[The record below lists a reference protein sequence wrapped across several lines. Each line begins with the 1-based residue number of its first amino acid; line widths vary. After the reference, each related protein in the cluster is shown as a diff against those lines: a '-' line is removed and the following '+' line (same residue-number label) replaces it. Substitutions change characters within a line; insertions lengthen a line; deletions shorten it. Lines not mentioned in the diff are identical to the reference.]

1 MNRNLIRTSLLM
13 IFMSIPVGYSNAVF
27 AEAPVYSLDPV
38 YVVGAHK
45 VLDSDKFG
53 NIITEQSYYRTGGD
67 VEVVN
72 RKEIEDHHY
81 NSISEAIKSI
91 PGVTF
96 SNPGYRANWY
106 GYAAYCNAFS
116 INGDTRVVVLV
127 DGRRVDNP
135 ATELFGDSSVSASK
149 GMTDLDQVT
158 NIENVE
164 KVEVIKGPGA
174 SVYGADATGGGIN
187 IITRKG
193 TKVTRGAIELA
204 TGSWKH
210 HLYNISLS
218 GPVGDKYSYFVSAN
232 REMSGDSYFYDRMTG
247 ANHKYYN
254 THYKEEGISARFDG
268 EFDDDHSLRVWFNH
282 NNGKDGCP
290 NDAIDYRYW
299 NETDWNRIID
309 NAQNNGKLGDTDNPG
324 YRNVYAIDSM
334 FGSYTAYN
342 KNDLDITYTFKRDHG
357 LENFVRV
364 YNQDHHYQVFDKYK
378 WTYPDGTT
386 LAPWPGNYDKF
397 KEFMDLWGGPISK
410 EHINT
415 YHVEKNKGI
424 ELQLARQIKNN
435 DIIFGLTYDR
445 GENNDYKKNYKTGEV
460 KVGKTQRD
468 TLVGYIQD
476 KIRLSDKFEITPA
489 VRMSHYGNYSAHI
502 YKRDWSNGT
511 IYPVDY
517 DDTGRRTQFTPSL
530 SMQYL
535 FTPRLAGYFSWTN
548 IYRPIKQQDLF
559 EADILDDKPLK
570 DEKGNV
576 YTIGLRSRI
585 GSNTTL
591 GIHYAITKMSNSVT
605 KYSVYSKKKSDYVTK
620 AINAREDKKSF
631 NVVLNHKLGD
641 HWFLGASYTYLYD
654 KFKGKDGVILDP
666 DISWDGNQSANIDAM
681 INHLRPINY
690 YAMNVTY
697 QCGKW
702 NSSLLL
708 NLFSGCDKDAFTN
721 NNYIVAD
728 LSVNYKINT
737 NKSVYLKVN
746 NLTNE
751 GYENMYY
758 KYDGK
763 GAKPQPGRSFM
774 LGFRY
779 GF

>member
-13 IFMSIPVGYSNAVF
+13 IFMSIPVGYSNVVF

-174 SVYGADATGGGIN
+174 SVYGADATGGVIN

-517 DDTGRRTQFTPSL
+517 DDTGRRTQFTPKFVNAVSIYAPFSGL
-530 SMQYL
+530 FQLDQYL
-535 FTPRLAGYFSWTN
+535 QAY
-548 IYRPIKQQDLF
+548 
-559 EADILDDKPLK
+559 
-570 DEKGNV
+570 
-576 YTIGLRSRI
+576 
-585 GSNTTL
+585 
-591 GIHYAITKMSNSVT
+591 
-605 KYSVYSKKKSDYVTK
+605 
-620 AINAREDKKSF
+620 
-631 NVVLNHKLGD
+631 
-641 HWFLGASYTYLYD
+641 
-654 KFKGKDGVILDP
+654 
-666 DISWDGNQSANIDAM
+666 
-681 INHLRPINY
+681 
-690 YAMNVTY
+690 
-697 QCGKW
+697 
-702 NSSLLL
+702 
-708 NLFSGCDKDAFTN
+708 
-721 NNYIVAD
+721 
-728 LSVNYKINT
+728 
-737 NKSVYLKVN
+737 
-746 NLTNE
+746 
-751 GYENMYY
+751 
-758 KYDGK
+758 
-763 GAKPQPGRSFM
+763 
-774 LGFRY
+774 
-779 GF
+779 

>member
-13 IFMSIPVGYSNAVF
+13 IFMSIPVGYSNVVF

-174 SVYGADATGGGIN
+174 SVYGADATGGVIN

-570 DEKGNV
+570 DEKGMC
-576 YTIGLRSRI
+576 IRSAC
-585 GSNTTL
+585 G
-591 GIHYAITKMSNSVT
+591 AESVQ
-605 KYSVYSKKKSDYVTK
+605 
-620 AINAREDKKSF
+620 IP
-631 NVVLNHKLGD
+631 L
-641 HWFLGASYTYLYD
+641 W
-654 KFKGKDGVILDP
+654 
-666 DISWDGNQSANIDAM
+666 
-681 INHLRPINY
+681 
-690 YAMNVTY
+690 
-697 QCGKW
+697 
-702 NSSLLL
+702 
-708 NLFSGCDKDAFTN
+708 AF
-721 NNYIVAD
+721 IMR
-728 LSVNYKINT
+728 LPK
-737 NKSVYLKVN
+737 
-746 NLTNE
+746 
-751 GYENMYY
+751 
-758 KYDGK
+758 
-763 GAKPQPGRSFM
+763 
-774 LGFRY
+774 
-779 GF
+779 

>member
-13 IFMSIPVGYSNAVF
+13 IFMSIPVGYSNVVF

-174 SVYGADATGGGIN
+174 SVYGADATGGVIN

-210 HLYNISLS
+210 HLYNMSLS
-218 GPVGDKYSYFVSAN
+218 GPIGNKYSYFVSAN

-511 IYPVDY
+511 FIRSIMMIQDAEHSLPPVCQCSIY
-517 DDTGRRTQFTPSL
+517 
-530 SMQYL
+530 
-535 FTPRLAGYFSWTN
+535 
-548 IYRPIKQQDLF
+548 
-559 EADILDDKPLK
+559 
-570 DEKGNV
+570 
-576 YTIGLRSRI
+576 
-585 GSNTTL
+585 
-591 GIHYAITKMSNSVT
+591 
-605 KYSVYSKKKSDYVTK
+605 
-620 AINAREDKKSF
+620 
-631 NVVLNHKLGD
+631 
-641 HWFLGASYTYLYD
+641 
-654 KFKGKDGVILDP
+654 
-666 DISWDGNQSANIDAM
+666 
-681 INHLRPINY
+681 LRP
-690 YAMNVTY
+690 V
-697 QCGKW
+697 
-702 NSSLLL
+702 
-708 NLFSGCDKDAFTN
+708 
-721 NNYIVAD
+721 
-728 LSVNYKINT
+728 
-737 NKSVYLKVN
+737 
-746 NLTNE
+746 
-751 GYENMYY
+751 
-758 KYDGK
+758 
-763 GAKPQPGRSFM
+763 
-774 LGFRY
+774 
-779 GF
+779 

>member
-13 IFMSIPVGYSNAVF
+13 IFMSIPVGYSNVVF

-174 SVYGADATGGGIN
+174 SVYGADATGGVIN

-210 HLYNISLS
+210 HLYNMSLS

-502 YKRDWSNGT
+502 YKRKEIGQMGQFIRSIMMIQDAEHSLPPVCQCS
-511 IYPVDY
+511 IY
-517 DDTGRRTQFTPSL
+517 
-530 SMQYL
+530 
-535 FTPRLAGYFSWTN
+535 
-548 IYRPIKQQDLF
+548 
-559 EADILDDKPLK
+559 
-570 DEKGNV
+570 
-576 YTIGLRSRI
+576 
-585 GSNTTL
+585 
-591 GIHYAITKMSNSVT
+591 
-605 KYSVYSKKKSDYVTK
+605 
-620 AINAREDKKSF
+620 
-631 NVVLNHKLGD
+631 
-641 HWFLGASYTYLYD
+641 
-654 KFKGKDGVILDP
+654 
-666 DISWDGNQSANIDAM
+666 
-681 INHLRPINY
+681 LRP
-690 YAMNVTY
+690 V
-697 QCGKW
+697 
-702 NSSLLL
+702 
-708 NLFSGCDKDAFTN
+708 
-721 NNYIVAD
+721 
-728 LSVNYKINT
+728 
-737 NKSVYLKVN
+737 
-746 NLTNE
+746 
-751 GYENMYY
+751 
-758 KYDGK
+758 
-763 GAKPQPGRSFM
+763 
-774 LGFRY
+774 
-779 GF
+779 

>member
-13 IFMSIPVGYSNAVF
+13 IFMSIPVGYSNVVF

-174 SVYGADATGGGIN
+174 SVYGADATGGVIN

-210 HLYNISLS
+210 HLYNMSLS
-218 GPVGDKYSYFVSAN
+218 GPIGNKYSYFVSAN

-357 LENFVRV
+357 LESFVRV

-517 DDTGRRTQFTPSL
+517 DDTGRRTQNTVYPQFVNAVSIYAPFSGL
-530 SMQYL
+530 FQLDQYL
-535 FTPRLAGYFSWTN
+535 QAY
-548 IYRPIKQQDLF
+548 
-559 EADILDDKPLK
+559 
-570 DEKGNV
+570 
-576 YTIGLRSRI
+576 
-585 GSNTTL
+585 
-591 GIHYAITKMSNSVT
+591 
-605 KYSVYSKKKSDYVTK
+605 
-620 AINAREDKKSF
+620 
-631 NVVLNHKLGD
+631 
-641 HWFLGASYTYLYD
+641 
-654 KFKGKDGVILDP
+654 
-666 DISWDGNQSANIDAM
+666 
-681 INHLRPINY
+681 
-690 YAMNVTY
+690 
-697 QCGKW
+697 
-702 NSSLLL
+702 
-708 NLFSGCDKDAFTN
+708 
-721 NNYIVAD
+721 
-728 LSVNYKINT
+728 
-737 NKSVYLKVN
+737 
-746 NLTNE
+746 
-751 GYENMYY
+751 
-758 KYDGK
+758 
-763 GAKPQPGRSFM
+763 
-774 LGFRY
+774 
-779 GF
+779 

>member
-174 SVYGADATGGGIN
+174 SVYGADATGGVIN

-517 DDTGRRTQFTPSL
+517 DDTGRRTQFTPQFVNAVSIYAPFSGL
-530 SMQYL
+530 FQLDQYL
-535 FTPRLAGYFSWTN
+535 QAY
-548 IYRPIKQQDLF
+548 
-559 EADILDDKPLK
+559 
-570 DEKGNV
+570 
-576 YTIGLRSRI
+576 
-585 GSNTTL
+585 
-591 GIHYAITKMSNSVT
+591 
-605 KYSVYSKKKSDYVTK
+605 
-620 AINAREDKKSF
+620 
-631 NVVLNHKLGD
+631 
-641 HWFLGASYTYLYD
+641 
-654 KFKGKDGVILDP
+654 
-666 DISWDGNQSANIDAM
+666 
-681 INHLRPINY
+681 
-690 YAMNVTY
+690 
-697 QCGKW
+697 
-702 NSSLLL
+702 
-708 NLFSGCDKDAFTN
+708 
-721 NNYIVAD
+721 
-728 LSVNYKINT
+728 
-737 NKSVYLKVN
+737 
-746 NLTNE
+746 
-751 GYENMYY
+751 
-758 KYDGK
+758 
-763 GAKPQPGRSFM
+763 
-774 LGFRY
+774 
-779 GF
+779 

>member
-13 IFMSIPVGYSNAVF
+13 IFMSIPVGYSNVVF

-174 SVYGADATGGGIN
+174 SVYGADATGGVIN

-210 HLYNISLS
+210 HLYNMSLS
-218 GPVGDKYSYFVSAN
+218 GPIGNKYSYFVSAN

-357 LENFVRV
+357 LESFVRV

-517 DDTGRRTQFTPSL
+517 DDTGRRTQFTPQFVNAVSIYAPFSGL
-530 SMQYL
+530 FQLDQYL
-535 FTPRLAGYFSWTN
+535 QAY
-548 IYRPIKQQDLF
+548 
-559 EADILDDKPLK
+559 
-570 DEKGNV
+570 
-576 YTIGLRSRI
+576 
-585 GSNTTL
+585 
-591 GIHYAITKMSNSVT
+591 
-605 KYSVYSKKKSDYVTK
+605 
-620 AINAREDKKSF
+620 
-631 NVVLNHKLGD
+631 
-641 HWFLGASYTYLYD
+641 
-654 KFKGKDGVILDP
+654 
-666 DISWDGNQSANIDAM
+666 
-681 INHLRPINY
+681 
-690 YAMNVTY
+690 
-697 QCGKW
+697 
-702 NSSLLL
+702 
-708 NLFSGCDKDAFTN
+708 
-721 NNYIVAD
+721 
-728 LSVNYKINT
+728 
-737 NKSVYLKVN
+737 
-746 NLTNE
+746 
-751 GYENMYY
+751 
-758 KYDGK
+758 
-763 GAKPQPGRSFM
+763 
-774 LGFRY
+774 
-779 GF
+779 

>member
-13 IFMSIPVGYSNAVF
+13 IFMSIPVGYSNVVF

-174 SVYGADATGGGIN
+174 SVYGADATGGVIN

-517 DDTGRRTQFTPSL
+517 DDTGRRTQFTPQFVNAVSIYAPFSGL
-530 SMQYL
+530 FQLDQYL
-535 FTPRLAGYFSWTN
+535 QAY
-548 IYRPIKQQDLF
+548 
-559 EADILDDKPLK
+559 
-570 DEKGNV
+570 
-576 YTIGLRSRI
+576 
-585 GSNTTL
+585 
-591 GIHYAITKMSNSVT
+591 
-605 KYSVYSKKKSDYVTK
+605 
-620 AINAREDKKSF
+620 
-631 NVVLNHKLGD
+631 
-641 HWFLGASYTYLYD
+641 
-654 KFKGKDGVILDP
+654 
-666 DISWDGNQSANIDAM
+666 
-681 INHLRPINY
+681 
-690 YAMNVTY
+690 
-697 QCGKW
+697 
-702 NSSLLL
+702 
-708 NLFSGCDKDAFTN
+708 
-721 NNYIVAD
+721 
-728 LSVNYKINT
+728 
-737 NKSVYLKVN
+737 
-746 NLTNE
+746 
-751 GYENMYY
+751 
-758 KYDGK
+758 
-763 GAKPQPGRSFM
+763 
-774 LGFRY
+774 
-779 GF
+779 

>member
-13 IFMSIPVGYSNAVF
+13 IFMSIPVGYSNVVF

-174 SVYGADATGGGIN
+174 SVYGADATGGVIN

-210 HLYNISLS
+210 HLYNMSLS

-357 LENFVRV
+357 LESFVRV

-517 DDTGRRTQFTPSL
+517 DDTGRRTQFTPQFVNAVSIYAPFSGL
-530 SMQYL
+530 FQLDQYL
-535 FTPRLAGYFSWTN
+535 QAY
-548 IYRPIKQQDLF
+548 
-559 EADILDDKPLK
+559 
-570 DEKGNV
+570 
-576 YTIGLRSRI
+576 
-585 GSNTTL
+585 
-591 GIHYAITKMSNSVT
+591 
-605 KYSVYSKKKSDYVTK
+605 
-620 AINAREDKKSF
+620 
-631 NVVLNHKLGD
+631 
-641 HWFLGASYTYLYD
+641 
-654 KFKGKDGVILDP
+654 
-666 DISWDGNQSANIDAM
+666 
-681 INHLRPINY
+681 
-690 YAMNVTY
+690 
-697 QCGKW
+697 
-702 NSSLLL
+702 
-708 NLFSGCDKDAFTN
+708 
-721 NNYIVAD
+721 
-728 LSVNYKINT
+728 
-737 NKSVYLKVN
+737 
-746 NLTNE
+746 
-751 GYENMYY
+751 
-758 KYDGK
+758 
-763 GAKPQPGRSFM
+763 
-774 LGFRY
+774 
-779 GF
+779 

>member
-1 MNRNLIRTSLLM
+1 MILKERVMEMNRNLIRTSLLM
-13 IFMSIPVGYSNAVF
+13 IFMSIPVGYSNVVF

-174 SVYGADATGGGIN
+174 SVYGADATGGVIN

-210 HLYNISLS
+210 HLYNMSLS

-357 LENFVRV
+357 LESFVRV

-517 DDTGRRTQFTPSL
+517 DDTGRRTQFTPQFVNAVSIYAPFSGL
-530 SMQYL
+530 FQLDQYL
-535 FTPRLAGYFSWTN
+535 QAY
-548 IYRPIKQQDLF
+548 
-559 EADILDDKPLK
+559 
-570 DEKGNV
+570 
-576 YTIGLRSRI
+576 
-585 GSNTTL
+585 
-591 GIHYAITKMSNSVT
+591 
-605 KYSVYSKKKSDYVTK
+605 
-620 AINAREDKKSF
+620 
-631 NVVLNHKLGD
+631 
-641 HWFLGASYTYLYD
+641 
-654 KFKGKDGVILDP
+654 
-666 DISWDGNQSANIDAM
+666 
-681 INHLRPINY
+681 
-690 YAMNVTY
+690 
-697 QCGKW
+697 
-702 NSSLLL
+702 
-708 NLFSGCDKDAFTN
+708 
-721 NNYIVAD
+721 
-728 LSVNYKINT
+728 
-737 NKSVYLKVN
+737 
-746 NLTNE
+746 
-751 GYENMYY
+751 
-758 KYDGK
+758 
-763 GAKPQPGRSFM
+763 
-774 LGFRY
+774 
-779 GF
+779 

>member
-1 MNRNLIRTSLLM
+1 MILKERVMEMNRNLIRTSLLM

-174 SVYGADATGGGIN
+174 SVYGADATGGVIN

-517 DDTGRRTQFTPSL
+517 DDTGRRTQFTPQFVNAVSIYAPFSGL
-530 SMQYL
+530 FQLDQYL
-535 FTPRLAGYFSWTN
+535 QAY
-548 IYRPIKQQDLF
+548 
-559 EADILDDKPLK
+559 
-570 DEKGNV
+570 
-576 YTIGLRSRI
+576 
-585 GSNTTL
+585 
-591 GIHYAITKMSNSVT
+591 
-605 KYSVYSKKKSDYVTK
+605 
-620 AINAREDKKSF
+620 
-631 NVVLNHKLGD
+631 
-641 HWFLGASYTYLYD
+641 
-654 KFKGKDGVILDP
+654 
-666 DISWDGNQSANIDAM
+666 
-681 INHLRPINY
+681 
-690 YAMNVTY
+690 
-697 QCGKW
+697 
-702 NSSLLL
+702 
-708 NLFSGCDKDAFTN
+708 
-721 NNYIVAD
+721 
-728 LSVNYKINT
+728 
-737 NKSVYLKVN
+737 
-746 NLTNE
+746 
-751 GYENMYY
+751 
-758 KYDGK
+758 
-763 GAKPQPGRSFM
+763 
-774 LGFRY
+774 
-779 GF
+779 

>member
-13 IFMSIPVGYSNAVF
+13 IFMSIPVGYSNVVF

-174 SVYGADATGGGIN
+174 SVYGADATGGVIN

-210 HLYNISLS
+210 HLYNMSLS
-218 GPVGDKYSYFVSAN
+218 GPIGNKYSYFVSAN

-357 LENFVRV
+357 LESFVRV

-378 WTYPDGTT
+378 WTYPNGTT

-517 DDTGRRTQFTPSL
+517 DDTGRRTQFTPQFVNAVSIYAPFSGL
-530 SMQYL
+530 FQLDQYL
-535 FTPRLAGYFSWTN
+535 QAY
-548 IYRPIKQQDLF
+548 
-559 EADILDDKPLK
+559 
-570 DEKGNV
+570 
-576 YTIGLRSRI
+576 
-585 GSNTTL
+585 
-591 GIHYAITKMSNSVT
+591 
-605 KYSVYSKKKSDYVTK
+605 
-620 AINAREDKKSF
+620 
-631 NVVLNHKLGD
+631 
-641 HWFLGASYTYLYD
+641 
-654 KFKGKDGVILDP
+654 
-666 DISWDGNQSANIDAM
+666 
-681 INHLRPINY
+681 
-690 YAMNVTY
+690 
-697 QCGKW
+697 
-702 NSSLLL
+702 
-708 NLFSGCDKDAFTN
+708 
-721 NNYIVAD
+721 
-728 LSVNYKINT
+728 
-737 NKSVYLKVN
+737 
-746 NLTNE
+746 
-751 GYENMYY
+751 
-758 KYDGK
+758 
-763 GAKPQPGRSFM
+763 
-774 LGFRY
+774 
-779 GF
+779 

>member
-1 MNRNLIRTSLLM
+1 VQQYNDNALIRKATLH
-13 IFMSIPVGYSNAVF
+13 
-27 AEAPVYSLDPV
+27 
-38 YVVGAHK
+38 VVGDPNGYISTGAQYAFRTQLSGFNP
-45 VLDSDKFG
+45 VTGVVSPFG
-53 NIITEQSYYRTGGD
+53 NSVTG
-67 VEVVN
+67 
-72 RKEIEDHHY
+72 
-81 NSISEAIKSI
+81 
-91 PGVTF
+91 
-96 SNPGYRANWY
+96 SNIQLTVSSDMS
-106 GYAAYCNAFS
+106 AAALQAL
-116 INGDTRVVVLV
+116 NGK
-127 DGRRVDNP
+127 
-135 ATELFGDSSVSASK
+135 K
-149 GMTDLDQVT
+149 GAV
-158 NIENVE
+158 
-164 KVEVIKGPGA
+164 
-174 SVYGADATGGGIN
+174 SVY
-187 IITRKG
+187 
-193 TKVTRGAIELA
+193 
-204 TGSWKH
+204 
-210 HLYNISLS
+210 
-218 GPVGDKYSYFVSAN
+218 
-232 REMSGDSYFYDRMTG
+232 
-247 ANHKYYN
+247 
-254 THYKEEGISARFDG
+254 
-268 EFDDDHSLRVWFNH
+268 
-282 NNGKDGCP
+282 
-290 NDAIDYRYW
+290 
-299 NETDWNRIID
+299 
-309 NAQNNGKLGDTDNPG
+309 
-324 YRNVYAIDSM
+324 
-334 FGSYTAYN
+334 
-342 KNDLDITYTFKRDHG
+342 
-357 LENFVRV
+357 
-364 YNQDHHYQVFDKYK
+364 
-378 WTYPDGTT
+378 
-386 LAPWPGNYDKF
+386 
-397 KEFMDLWGGPISK
+397 
-410 EHINT
+410 
-415 YHVEKNKGI
+415 
-424 ELQLARQIKNN
+424 
-435 DIIFGLTYDR
+435 
-445 GENNDYKKNYKTGEV
+445 NYKTGEV

>member
-13 IFMSIPVGYSNAVF
+13 IFMSIPVGYSNVVF

-38 YVVGAHK
+38 YVVGVHK

-174 SVYGADATGGGIN
+174 SVYGADATGGVIN

-517 DDTGRRTQFTPSL
+517 DDTGRRTQFTPQFVNAVSIYAPFSGL
-530 SMQYL
+530 FQLDQYL
-535 FTPRLAGYFSWTN
+535 QAY
-548 IYRPIKQQDLF
+548 
-559 EADILDDKPLK
+559 
-570 DEKGNV
+570 
-576 YTIGLRSRI
+576 
-585 GSNTTL
+585 
-591 GIHYAITKMSNSVT
+591 
-605 KYSVYSKKKSDYVTK
+605 
-620 AINAREDKKSF
+620 
-631 NVVLNHKLGD
+631 
-641 HWFLGASYTYLYD
+641 
-654 KFKGKDGVILDP
+654 
-666 DISWDGNQSANIDAM
+666 
-681 INHLRPINY
+681 
-690 YAMNVTY
+690 
-697 QCGKW
+697 
-702 NSSLLL
+702 
-708 NLFSGCDKDAFTN
+708 
-721 NNYIVAD
+721 
-728 LSVNYKINT
+728 
-737 NKSVYLKVN
+737 
-746 NLTNE
+746 
-751 GYENMYY
+751 
-758 KYDGK
+758 
-763 GAKPQPGRSFM
+763 
-774 LGFRY
+774 
-779 GF
+779 

>member
-13 IFMSIPVGYSNAVF
+13 IFMSIPVGYSNVVF

-174 SVYGADATGGGIN
+174 SVYGADATGGVIN

-502 YKRDWSNGT
+502 YFIKEIGQMGQFIRSIMMIQDAEHSLPPVCQCS
-511 IYPVDY
+511 IY
-517 DDTGRRTQFTPSL
+517 
-530 SMQYL
+530 
-535 FTPRLAGYFSWTN
+535 
-548 IYRPIKQQDLF
+548 
-559 EADILDDKPLK
+559 
-570 DEKGNV
+570 
-576 YTIGLRSRI
+576 
-585 GSNTTL
+585 
-591 GIHYAITKMSNSVT
+591 
-605 KYSVYSKKKSDYVTK
+605 
-620 AINAREDKKSF
+620 
-631 NVVLNHKLGD
+631 
-641 HWFLGASYTYLYD
+641 
-654 KFKGKDGVILDP
+654 
-666 DISWDGNQSANIDAM
+666 
-681 INHLRPINY
+681 LRP
-690 YAMNVTY
+690 V
-697 QCGKW
+697 
-702 NSSLLL
+702 
-708 NLFSGCDKDAFTN
+708 
-721 NNYIVAD
+721 
-728 LSVNYKINT
+728 
-737 NKSVYLKVN
+737 
-746 NLTNE
+746 
-751 GYENMYY
+751 
-758 KYDGK
+758 
-763 GAKPQPGRSFM
+763 
-774 LGFRY
+774 
-779 GF
+779 

>member
-13 IFMSIPVGYSNAVF
+13 IFMSIPVGYSNVVF

-135 ATELFGDSSVSASK
+135 ATELFGDSSISASK

-174 SVYGADATGGGIN
+174 SVYGADATGGVIN

-210 HLYNISLS
+210 HLYNMSLS

-357 LENFVRV
+357 LESFVRV

-386 LAPWPGNYDKF
+386 LAP
-397 KEFMDLWGGPISK
+397 
-410 EHINT
+410 
-415 YHVEKNKGI
+415 
-424 ELQLARQIKNN
+424 
-435 DIIFGLTYDR
+435 
-445 GENNDYKKNYKTGEV
+445 
-460 KVGKTQRD
+460 
-468 TLVGYIQD
+468 
-476 KIRLSDKFEITPA
+476 
-489 VRMSHYGNYSAHI
+489 
-502 YKRDWSNGT
+502 
-511 IYPVDY
+511 
-517 DDTGRRTQFTPSL
+517 
-530 SMQYL
+530 
-535 FTPRLAGYFSWTN
+535 
-548 IYRPIKQQDLF
+548 
-559 EADILDDKPLK
+559 
-570 DEKGNV
+570 
-576 YTIGLRSRI
+576 
-585 GSNTTL
+585 
-591 GIHYAITKMSNSVT
+591 
-605 KYSVYSKKKSDYVTK
+605 
-620 AINAREDKKSF
+620 
-631 NVVLNHKLGD
+631 
-641 HWFLGASYTYLYD
+641 
-654 KFKGKDGVILDP
+654 
-666 DISWDGNQSANIDAM
+666 
-681 INHLRPINY
+681 
-690 YAMNVTY
+690 
-697 QCGKW
+697 
-702 NSSLLL
+702 
-708 NLFSGCDKDAFTN
+708 
-721 NNYIVAD
+721 
-728 LSVNYKINT
+728 
-737 NKSVYLKVN
+737 
-746 NLTNE
+746 
-751 GYENMYY
+751 
-758 KYDGK
+758 
-763 GAKPQPGRSFM
+763 
-774 LGFRY
+774 
-779 GF
+779 

>member
-13 IFMSIPVGYSNAVF
+13 IFMSIPVGYSNVVF

-174 SVYGADATGGGIN
+174 SVYGADATGGVIN

-210 HLYNISLS
+210 HLYNMSLS
-218 GPVGDKYSYFVSAN
+218 GPIGNKYSYFVSAN

-357 LENFVRV
+357 LESFVRV

-535 FTPRLAGYFSWTN
+535 FTPRLAGYLAG
-548 IYRPIKQQDLF
+548 PIF
-559 EADILDDKPLK
+559 
-570 DEKGNV
+570 
-576 YTIGLRSRI
+576 TGLLSSRI
-585 GSNTTL
+585 
-591 GIHYAITKMSNSVT
+591 
-605 KYSVYSKKKSDYVTK
+605 
-620 AINAREDKKSF
+620 
-631 NVVLNHKLGD
+631 
-641 HWFLGASYTYLYD
+641 
-654 KFKGKDGVILDP
+654 
-666 DISWDGNQSANIDAM
+666 
-681 INHLRPINY
+681 
-690 YAMNVTY
+690 
-697 QCGKW
+697 
-702 NSSLLL
+702 
-708 NLFSGCDKDAFTN
+708 
-721 NNYIVAD
+721 
-728 LSVNYKINT
+728 
-737 NKSVYLKVN
+737 YLKQIYWM
-746 NLTNE
+746 TN
-751 GYENMYY
+751 
-758 KYDGK
+758 
-763 GAKPQPGRSFM
+763 R
-774 LGFRY
+774 
-779 GF
+779 

>member
-13 IFMSIPVGYSNAVF
+13 IFMSIPVGYSNVVF

-174 SVYGADATGGGIN
+174 SVYGADATGGVIN

-210 HLYNISLS
+210 HLYNMSLS
-218 GPVGDKYSYFVSAN
+218 GPIGNKYSYFVSAN

-357 LENFVRV
+357 LESFVRV

-517 DDTGRRTQFTPSL
+517 DDTGRRTTVYPQFVNAVSIYAPFSGL
-530 SMQYL
+530 FQLDQYL
-535 FTPRLAGYFSWTN
+535 QAY
-548 IYRPIKQQDLF
+548 
-559 EADILDDKPLK
+559 
-570 DEKGNV
+570 
-576 YTIGLRSRI
+576 
-585 GSNTTL
+585 
-591 GIHYAITKMSNSVT
+591 
-605 KYSVYSKKKSDYVTK
+605 
-620 AINAREDKKSF
+620 
-631 NVVLNHKLGD
+631 
-641 HWFLGASYTYLYD
+641 
-654 KFKGKDGVILDP
+654 
-666 DISWDGNQSANIDAM
+666 
-681 INHLRPINY
+681 
-690 YAMNVTY
+690 
-697 QCGKW
+697 
-702 NSSLLL
+702 
-708 NLFSGCDKDAFTN
+708 
-721 NNYIVAD
+721 
-728 LSVNYKINT
+728 
-737 NKSVYLKVN
+737 
-746 NLTNE
+746 
-751 GYENMYY
+751 
-758 KYDGK
+758 
-763 GAKPQPGRSFM
+763 
-774 LGFRY
+774 
-779 GF
+779 

>member
-1 MNRNLIRTSLLM
+1 
-13 IFMSIPVGYSNAVF
+13 
-27 AEAPVYSLDPV
+27 
-38 YVVGAHK
+38 
-45 VLDSDKFG
+45 
-53 NIITEQSYYRTGGD
+53 
-67 VEVVN
+67 
-72 RKEIEDHHY
+72 
-81 NSISEAIKSI
+81 
-91 PGVTF
+91 
-96 SNPGYRANWY
+96 
-106 GYAAYCNAFS
+106 
-116 INGDTRVVVLV
+116 
-127 DGRRVDNP
+127 
-135 ATELFGDSSVSASK
+135 
-149 GMTDLDQVT
+149 
-158 NIENVE
+158 
-164 KVEVIKGPGA
+164 
-174 SVYGADATGGGIN
+174 
-187 IITRKG
+187 
-193 TKVTRGAIELA
+193 
-204 TGSWKH
+204 
-210 HLYNISLS
+210 
-218 GPVGDKYSYFVSAN
+218 
-232 REMSGDSYFYDRMTG
+232 
-247 ANHKYYN
+247 
-254 THYKEEGISARFDG
+254 
-268 EFDDDHSLRVWFNH
+268 
-282 NNGKDGCP
+282 
-290 NDAIDYRYW
+290 
-299 NETDWNRIID
+299 
-309 NAQNNGKLGDTDNPG
+309 
-324 YRNVYAIDSM
+324 
-334 FGSYTAYN
+334 
-342 KNDLDITYTFKRDHG
+342 
-357 LENFVRV
+357 
-364 YNQDHHYQVFDKYK
+364 
-378 WTYPDGTT
+378 
-386 LAPWPGNYDKF
+386 
-397 KEFMDLWGGPISK
+397 MDLWGGPISK

-728 LSVNYKINT
+728 LSVNYKINA

>member
-13 IFMSIPVGYSNAVF
+13 IFMSIPVGYSNVVF

-174 SVYGADATGGGIN
+174 SVYGADATGGVIN

-210 HLYNISLS
+210 HLYNMSLS
-218 GPVGDKYSYFVSAN
+218 GPIGNKYSYFVSAN

-357 LENFVRV
+357 LESFVRV

-502 YKRDWSNGT
+502 YKFIKEIGQMGQFIRSIMMIQDAEHSLPPVCQCS
-511 IYPVDY
+511 IY
-517 DDTGRRTQFTPSL
+517 
-530 SMQYL
+530 
-535 FTPRLAGYFSWTN
+535 
-548 IYRPIKQQDLF
+548 
-559 EADILDDKPLK
+559 
-570 DEKGNV
+570 
-576 YTIGLRSRI
+576 
-585 GSNTTL
+585 
-591 GIHYAITKMSNSVT
+591 
-605 KYSVYSKKKSDYVTK
+605 
-620 AINAREDKKSF
+620 
-631 NVVLNHKLGD
+631 
-641 HWFLGASYTYLYD
+641 
-654 KFKGKDGVILDP
+654 
-666 DISWDGNQSANIDAM
+666 
-681 INHLRPINY
+681 LRP
-690 YAMNVTY
+690 V
-697 QCGKW
+697 
-702 NSSLLL
+702 
-708 NLFSGCDKDAFTN
+708 
-721 NNYIVAD
+721 
-728 LSVNYKINT
+728 
-737 NKSVYLKVN
+737 
-746 NLTNE
+746 
-751 GYENMYY
+751 
-758 KYDGK
+758 
-763 GAKPQPGRSFM
+763 
-774 LGFRY
+774 
-779 GF
+779 